1 MSDYWNKYQTSDRK
15 IILMRTWATIA
26 VLASS
31 WLIFGVIC
39 SEPIAATSG
48 VAQNAT
54 PFPTPTSLKK
64 ITVSNAEFGLKR
76 VDSKGN
82 VTIFRT
88 TRVPLQQGN
97 AYGWRIKLK
106 DYQGEVKWREVLHL
120 PKPPETWGTDNGED
134 FSISADG
141 TTSITR
147 RTQSAPGGVIG
158 NFWTIAPGDPLGKY
172 RIDIYIDDRLIGT
185 FEFEVIAVK

>member
-1 MSDYWNKYQTSDRK
+1 
-15 IILMRTWATIA
+15 MRIWATTA
-26 VLASS
+26 VLAFS
-31 WLIFGVIC
+31 WLISGIIG
-39 SEPIAATSG
+39 SEPINATS
-48 VAQNAT
+48 VLRVNAISSPAPKNT
-54 PFPTPTSLKK
+54 KQ
-64 ITVSNAEFGLKR
+64 ITVSNTEFGLKR

-97 AYGWRIKLK
+97 VYGWRIKLK

-147 RTQSAPGGVIG
+147 RTQTATEGVIE
-158 NFWTIAPGDPLGKY
+158 NFWTIAPGDPLGKH
-172 RIDIYIDDRLIGT
+172 RIEVYIDDRLIGN
-185 FEFEVIAVK
+185 FEFELIPVK

>member
-1 MSDYWNKYQTSDRK
+1 
-15 IILMRTWATIA
+15 MRIWATIA

-31 WLIFGVIC
+31 WLIFGVIF
-39 SEPIAATSG
+39 SEPI
-48 VAQNAT
+48 NAT
-54 PFPTPTSLKK
+54 YVLRKSIISSPAPSNTKQ
-64 ITVSNAEFGLKR
+64 ITVSNTEFGLKR

-147 RTQSAPGGVIG
+147 RTQSPLDGVIE
-158 NFWTIAPGDPLGKY
+158 NFWTIAPGDPVGKH
-172 RIDIYIDDRLIGT
+172 RIEVYIDDRLIST
-185 FEFEVIAVK
+185 FDFEIIPLK

>member
-1 MSDYWNKYQTSDRK
+1 
-15 IILMRTWATIA
+15 MRTWATIA

-31 WLIFGVIC
+31 CLIFGVIC
-39 SEPIAATSG
+39 SEAIAATSG
-48 VAQNAT
+48 VVQNST
-54 PFPTPTSLKK
+54 PFPTPTSLKN
-64 ITVSNAEFGLKR
+64 ITVSNTEFGLKR

-97 AYGWRIKLK
+97 VYGWRIKLK

-147 RTQSAPGGVIG
+147 RTQSAPDGVIE
-158 NFWTIAPGDPLGKY
+158 NFWTIAPGDPVGKY
-172 RIDIYIDDRLIGT
+172 RIEVYIDDRLIGT
-185 FEFEVIAVK
+185 FEFEVIPVK

>member
-1 MSDYWNKYQTSDRK
+1 
-15 IILMRTWATIA
+15 MRIWATTT

-31 WLIFGVIC
+31 WLISGVIG
-39 SEPIAATSG
+39 SEPINATS
-48 VAQNAT
+48 VLVENAILS
-54 PFPTPTSLKK
+54 PAPTNTKQ
-64 ITVSNAEFGLKR
+64 ITVINTEFGLRR

-82 VTIFRT
+82 VTIFQT
-88 TRVPLQQGN
+88 TRVPLQEGN

-141 TTSITR
+141 TTSVTR
-147 RTQSAPGGVIG
+147 RTQPAPKGVIE
-158 NFWTIAPGDPLGKY
+158 NFWTIAPGDPVGKH
-172 RIDIYIDDRLIGT
+172 RIEVYIDDRLIST
-185 FEFEVIAVK
+185 FEFELIPVNPVK

>member
-1 MSDYWNKYQTSDRK
+1 
-15 IILMRTWATIA
+15 MRIWATSA

-31 WLIFGVIC
+31 WLIFGVIA
-39 SEPIAATSG
+39 SKPINANS
-48 VAQNAT
+48 VVSQNVK

-64 ITVSNAEFGLKR
+64 ITVTNTEFGLKR
-76 VDSKGN
+76 VDTKGN
-82 VTIFRT
+82 VTILET
-88 TRVPLQQGN
+88 KTIPLQEGN

-106 DYQGEVKWREVLHL
+106 EYKGEVKWREVLRL
-120 PKPPETWGTDNGED
+120 PKPPETWGTDNGEN

-147 RTQSAPGGVIG
+147 RTQSAPDGVIE

-172 RIDIYIDDRLIGT
+172 KIEVYVDDRLINT
-185 FEFEVIAVK
+185 FEFEVIPVKRI

>member
-1 MSDYWNKYQTSDRK
+1 
-15 IILMRTWATIA
+15 MRTWATIA

-48 VAQNAT
+48 IAQNAT

-64 ITVSNAEFGLKR
+64 IIVSNAEFGLKR
-76 VDSKGN
+76 VDTKGN

-106 DYQGEVKWREVLHL
+106 DHQGEVKWREVLHL

-147 RTQSAPGGVIG
+147 RTQSAPDGVIG

-172 RIDIYIDDRLIGT
+172 RIDVYIDDRLIGT

>member
-1 MSDYWNKYQTSDRK
+1 
-15 IILMRTWATIA
+15 MRIWAAA

-31 WLIFGVIC
+31 LISGVIG
-39 SEPIAATSG
+39 SEPINATS
-48 VAQNAT
+48 VSVEN
-54 PFPTPTSLKK
+54 PISFPAPTNTKQ
-64 ITVSNAEFGLKR
+64 ITVINTEFGLKR

-82 VTIFRT
+82 VTIFQT
-88 TRVPLQQGN
+88 TRVPLQEGT

-141 TTSITR
+141 TTSVTR
-147 RTQSAPGGVIG
+147 RTQSTPNGVIE
-158 NFWTIAPGDPLGKY
+158 NFWTIAPGDPVGKH
-172 RIDIYIDDRLIGT
+172 RIEVYIDDRLIST
-185 FEFEVIAVK
+185 FEFELILVK

>member
-1 MSDYWNKYQTSDRK
+1 
-15 IILMRTWATIA
+15 MRIWATA

-31 WLIFGVIC
+31 WLISGVIA
-39 SEPIAATSG
+39 SEPTNAASVLPENTIVS
-48 VAQNAT
+48 
-54 PFPTPTSLKK
+54 PEPTNVKPVS
-64 ITVSNAEFGLKR
+64 VSNAEFGLKR

-82 VTIFRT
+82 VTIFQT

-106 DYQGEVKWREVLHL
+106 DYRGEVKWREVLRL

-141 TTSITR
+141 TTSVTR
-147 RTQSAPGGVIG
+147 RTQSALDGVIE
-158 NFWTIAPGDPLGKY
+158 NFWTIAPGDPVGKHK
-172 RIDIYIDDRLIGT
+172 IEIYIDDRLIET
-185 FEFEVIAVK
+185 FEFELIPVKEI

>member
-1 MSDYWNKYQTSDRK
+1 
-15 IILMRTWATIA
+15 MRIWATIA

-31 WLIFGVIC
+31 WLIYGVIC
-39 SEPIAATSG
+39 SEPISATS
-48 VAQNAT
+48 VLRESVISSPA
-54 PFPTPTSLKK
+54 PTNTKQ
-64 ITVSNAEFGLKR
+64 ITVSKTEFGLKR

-82 VTIFRT
+82 VTIFQT
-88 TRVPLQQGN
+88 TRVPLQEGN

-147 RTQSAPGGVIG
+147 RTQSAPDGVIE

-172 RIDIYIDDRLIGT
+172 KIEVYIDDRLIDT
-185 FEFEVIAVK
+185 FEFEVISVK

>member
-1 MSDYWNKYQTSDRK
+1 MK
-15 IILMRTWATIA
+15 IWATTA
-26 VLASS
+26 VLVSS
-31 WLIFGVIC
+31 WLIFGVMA
-39 SEPIAATSG
+39 SKPINATS
-48 VAQNAT
+48 VLVENVISSPA
-54 PFPTPTSLKK
+54 PTNTKQ
-64 ITVSNAEFGLKR
+64 ITVSNTEFGLKR

-82 VTIFRT
+82 VTILRT

-141 TTSITR
+141 TTSVTR
-147 RTQSAPGGVIG
+147 RTQSAPNGVIE

-172 RIDIYIDDRLIGT
+172 RIEVYIDDRLIST
-185 FEFEVIAVK
+185 FEFELIPAK